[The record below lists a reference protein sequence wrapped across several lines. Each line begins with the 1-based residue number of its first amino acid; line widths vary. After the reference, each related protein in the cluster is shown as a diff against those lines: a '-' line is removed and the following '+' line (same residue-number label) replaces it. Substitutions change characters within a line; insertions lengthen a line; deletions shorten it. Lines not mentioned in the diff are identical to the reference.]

1 MFDGQFVNMALL
13 SIGLGLFG
21 FVEPCTV
28 GSSVLF
34 IKYIEGRDRA
44 AKIFQAS
51 IFMIT
56 RAVFIGTL
64 GAGAALFGALF
75 IEFQKGGWLLLGIVY
90 LLLGI
95 VFMIGKGAFLSRSI
109 GIGMSRLSG
118 NRGSVALGV
127 VFGLNIPACAAPLIF
142 ALLGATTLGS
152 AANVTGGFV
161 SLALFGLALSLPL
174 VAALFFKPVRR
185 LLDRLAGLSVRMP
198 FWTGVLFVVLGFWS
212 IYFGLFVNLED
223 WNFS

>member
-1 MFDGQFVNMALL
+1 VFDGQFLNLALL
-13 SIGLGLFG
+13 AVGLGLLG

-34 IKYIEGRDRA
+34 IKYVEGRERA
-44 AKIFQAS
+44 TKIYHAM
-51 IFMIT
+51 IFTIT
-56 RAVFIGTL
+56 RALFIGIL
-64 GAGAALFGALF
+64 GAGAALFGSIF

-95 VFMIGKGAFLSRSI
+95 IFLIGKGALLSRSI

-118 NRGSVALGV
+118 KRGSIAMGV
-127 VFGLNIPACAAPLIF
+127 IFGLNIPACSAPLIF
-142 ALLGATTLGS
+142 ALLGATALGS
-152 AANVTGGFV
+152 AANVATGFI

-174 VAALFFKPVRR
+174 VAALFFAPARNM
-185 LLDRLAGLSVRMP
+185 LDRLTGLSIKMP
-198 FWTGVLFVVLGFWS
+198 FWTGVLFVTLGFWS

-223 WNFS
+223 WNFA